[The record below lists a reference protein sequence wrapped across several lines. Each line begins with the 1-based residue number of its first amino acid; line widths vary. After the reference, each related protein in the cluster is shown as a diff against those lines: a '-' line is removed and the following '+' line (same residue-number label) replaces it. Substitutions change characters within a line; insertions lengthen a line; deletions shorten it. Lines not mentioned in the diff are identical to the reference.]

1 MNHAKKTLASLTLG
15 LTVLL
20 ATLATPFYTAS
31 AGDPTG
37 KEILP
42 NTITERE
49 SEALLTLYSLE
60 DVAEVEAA
68 NIKVKIYN
76 TDDELIFSTEVC
88 QRDFECDDR
97 INRMINQ
104 SDFIT
109 EVDNTRIYYLD
120 Q

>member
-1 MNHAKKTLASLTLG
+1 MNHAKRTLASLILG

-20 ATLATPFYTAS
+20 ATLATPIYAAS
-31 AGDPTG
+31 AGTTTGEKVLPTTVS
-37 KEILP
+37 E
-42 NTITERE
+42 EE
-49 SEALLTLYSLE
+49 SESLLKEYQLE
-60 DVAEVEAA
+60 DMVETSN
-68 NIKVKIYN
+68 NITVKIYN
-76 TDDELIFSTEVC
+76 NNDDLIFSTKVC

-109 EVDNTRIYYLD
+109 EVDKTRIYYLD

>member
-1 MNHAKKTLASLTLG
+1 MNHAKRTFGSLFLG

-20 ATLATPFYTAS
+20 ATLATPIYAVS
-31 AGDPTG
+31 AGDPPG
-37 KEILP
+37 EKILP
-42 NTITERE
+42 KTISEQE

-60 DVAEVEAA
+60 EAVEVK
-68 NIKVKIYN
+68 NITVKIYN
-76 TDDELIFSTEVC
+76 ANDELIYSTEVC

-109 EVDNTRIYYLD
+109 EFDNTRIYYLG

>member
-1 MNHAKKTLASLTLG
+1 MNHAKRKLSSLVLG
-15 LTVLL
+15 LSVLL
-20 ATLATPFYTAS
+20 ATLATPTYA
-31 AGDPTG
+31 AGAGLLTSEDVLPTTVS
-37 KEILP
+37 ED
-42 NTITERE
+42 E
-49 SEALLTLYSLE
+49 SEALLKEYKLDEL
-60 DVAEVEAA
+60 VESID
-68 NIKVKIYN
+68 NITVKIYN
-76 TDDELIFSTEVC
+76 NNDDLIFSTEVC